1 MDTYEAQ
8 EPNWNVG
15 FFSNVWNDSLKLRL
29 HSVESLNA
37 VKYRI
42 FLSSDRAIIRPE
54 LIDVMKH

>member
-15 FFSNVWNDSLKLRL
+15 FFSNVWNDSL
-29 HSVESLNA
+29 NA
-37 VKYRI
+37 VQYRI